1 MVLFIH
7 SGYPFFQCIRDVPY
21 IFTDIFLCQDVIMN
35 NVFRCYKY
43 KLLLKKKYF
52 DWSSDKIEIMLQS
65 YAHQENNLAQNTLC
79 YKM

>member
-35 NVFRCYKY
+35 NVYPTNIS
-43 KLLLKKKYF
+43 LL
-52 DWSSDKIEIMLQS
+52 QV
-65 YAHQENNLAQNTLC
+65 
-79 YKM
+79 